1 MWYSAAYLLEN
12 AIVVLS
18 WGGAFALHCLKP
30 TVRYLYERPRPT
42 AGHLPLF
49 QNKMTNAQQMPGGG
63 EWARLELTK
72 PLY

>member
-12 AIVVLS
+12 VILVLS
-18 WGGAFALHCLKP
+18 RGGAFALHCFKP
-30 TVRYLYERPRPT
+30 TVRYLYERPAPL
-42 AGHLPLF
+42 HLPLF